1 MGGDVGEEG
10 PGGWGAG
17 GGLWPG
23 RTSPIGT
30 GLSGLPPPPLHLP
43 PSCQLVPDLKLSSSG
58 HMTVVDVRG
67 VQNAVFEGLSEEAVS
82 PRL

>member
-10 PGGWGAG
+10 PGWWGAG
-17 GGLWPG
+17 VQV

-30 GLSGLPPPPLHLP
+30 GLSGLPPPLHLP